1 MRSRA
6 ATTRRTVSVS
16 PPVPPAGPACPSP
29 RKRSSA
35 MGRSMHTR
43 RRADHRAA
51 GGALPAWRA
60 PAPGSGAATWRRPC
74 SLDGR
79 QATRAREPPGI
90 ALDREALPGE
100 SSPMSQPRQTE
111 LAGSRGRIV
120 LHEWPS
126 EHPRYIALIA
136 HGYGEHAARY
146 GHVADHLVRHGGAV
160 YAPDH
165 LGHGRSEGERALIER
180 ADAMVEDL
188 EAAARKAGD
197 NPPELPV
204 VLIGHSMGG
213 IVAAR
218 FAQRH
223 ASQIAGLVLSG
234 PAIGG
239 SAAIAWLRALDPL
252 ADVLVDPSALPR
264 GPEVG
269 RAYAED

>member
-1 MRSRA
+1 
-6 ATTRRTVSVS
+6 
-16 PPVPPAGPACPSP
+16 
-29 RKRSSA
+29 
-35 MGRSMHTR
+35 
-43 RRADHRAA
+43 
-51 GGALPAWRA
+51 
-60 PAPGSGAATWRRPC
+60 
-74 SLDGR
+74 
-79 QATRAREPPGI
+79 
-90 ALDREALPGE
+90 
-100 SSPMSQPRQTE
+100 MSQPRQTE

-180 ADAMVEDL
+180 ADDMVEDL

-197 NPPELPV
+197 NHPELPV

-239 SAAIAWLRALDPL
+239 SAAIEALL
-252 ADVLVDPSALPR
+252 AMDRIPDVLVDPSTLSR
-264 GPEVG
+264 DPEVG
-269 RAYAED
+269 RAYAEDPLVWHGPFRRATLEAMVAAVRAIAAGPSLALPTLWLHGEDDALVPVADTRPAVERLAGARLESVIYPGARHEVLNETNRDEVLADLTSFIDRALTGRG